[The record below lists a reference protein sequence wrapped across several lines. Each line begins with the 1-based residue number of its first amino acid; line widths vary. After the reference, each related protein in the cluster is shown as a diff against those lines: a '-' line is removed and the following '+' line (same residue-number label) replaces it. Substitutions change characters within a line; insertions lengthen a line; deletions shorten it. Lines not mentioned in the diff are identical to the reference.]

1 MIEKTTEELIK
12 HGNIASEFDWYV
24 NAEEYDKL
32 ATASKKILSAINKLP
47 IGSFSLLEKEYENL
61 KKILHG

>member
-1 MIEKTTEELIK
+1 MTKKFTEESILQ
-12 HGNIASEFDWYV
+12 GNTASEFEWYV

-32 ATASKKILSAINKLP
+32 ATAAKKLLSAINKLP